1 MLKAVHQLSW
11 SQQARLRHWDAASA
25 GRIAASEG
33 EMGINNTDTKI
44 NRDMTIFLSLT
55 IELNDF
61 RLVILRQKIDY
72 IAILDELIH
81 HSQEIKHIATIRN
94 ICRHVLAL
102 GLLLN
107 RIDVKRSK
115 PKFGL

>member
-1 MLKAVHQLSW
+1 M
-11 SQQARLRHWDAASA
+11 
-25 GRIAASEG
+25 
-33 EMGINNTDTKI
+33 
-44 NRDMTIFLSLT
+44 
-55 IELNDF
+55 
-61 RLVILRQKIDY
+61 
-72 IAILDELIH
+72 LDELIR
-81 HSQEIKHIATIRN
+81 HSQEIKYIATIRN